1 MPTLRQVN
9 IHPRTRERLSSGH
22 KRKRLISPSSSSLDA
37 NNNCNEPPPENVA
50 PAAAA
55 VAAASAMAVAA
66 SSALFVPIRTP
77 SALLSRDPTKL
88 STDLNTSLRNIHTL
102 RAGVAREIISN
113 PYSGHAR
120 HAAEVAAA
128 VTKYCCCIN
137 DNDGDV
143 NDEDKY
149 ATNTA
154 NELRGRK
161 VASQQKHHHHH
172 HVISRPNPLVAGA
185 ITALDMCAHAR
196 YIKSM
201 HVDRGDS
208 VSNQQ
213 QQHSTYPNCIRTG
226 SNAIDTLL
234 APDHSFS
241 SFDDGWSMPYP
252 FRSSG
257 ENNTD
262 DEMNLKSSF
271 SSTYTSSQSGY
282 DRGVPYGMVTEFAGP
297 PSSGKTQLSLSIAA
311 HAVMRNG
318 LKVHYIS
325 GGNSRRAITRRLYT
339 MFAELARSTTYDGI
353 TRERTQAMTEEEVR
367 SMVLKK
373 LETVHVSSVPD
384 AYSLLALLARIDVE
398 EVAYREVNSDAVSNK
413 KRKSN
418 SSNGTL
424 LIIDSVSSCL
434 GHHLASDAGA
444 ALASQ
449 VASTLRSMA
458 RTHDGHIMHMKGC
471 QLRRFAVIVTNGSVA
486 KRSFDNDSNGYTGAR
501 TQPFGKHSKYQP
513 AMGQYWHVS
522 DVGIWLEEDDS
533 LGNDD
538 SSSHHSFYENN
549 QPVALSLVVKKTIR
563 ASLLNHYG
571 KSSKCS
577 IDRQHS
583 AKSIA
588 KFSIRSGG
596 ISDVQ

>member
-22 KRKRLISPSSSSLDA
+22 KRKRSISPSSSSLA
-37 NNNCNEPPPENVA
+37 ANNCNEPPPDNVA
-50 PAAAA
+50 PAAVALASA
-55 VAAASAMAVAA
+55 VATS
-66 SSALFVPIRTP
+66 SSASFVPIRTP
-77 SALLSRDPTKL
+77 SALLSRDPAKL
-88 STDLNTSLRNIHTL
+88 STDLNTSVRNIHVL
-102 RAGVAREIISN
+102 REGVAREIISN

-120 HAAEVAAA
+120 HASEVAEA

-137 DNDGDV
+137 DNGGDDG
-143 NDEDKY
+143 NDEEDD
-149 ATNTA
+149 ATNTT
-154 NELRGRK
+154 NNKLRGRK
-161 VASQQKHHHHH
+161 GGSQQQQHHG
-172 HVISRPNPLVAGA
+172 ITRPKPLLAGA

-196 YIKSM
+196 YIKNM
-201 HVDRGDS
+201 HVNRGDS

-213 QQHSTYPNCIRTG
+213 QHCSTYLSCIRTG

-234 APDHSFS
+234 APDHSYS

-252 FRSSG
+252 FRSSS

-262 DEMNLKSSF
+262 DEMNL
-271 SSTYTSSQSGY
+271 TSSYSTQSGY

-297 PSSGKTQLSLSIAA
+297 PSSGKTQLALSIAA

-339 MFAELARSTTYDGI
+339 MFAELARSTTDDGM
-353 TRERTQAMTEEEVR
+353 TRERGARVMTEEEVR

-384 AYSLLALLARIDVE
+384 AYSLLALLSRIDVE

-413 KRKSN
+413 KRRSN

-458 RTHDGHIMHMKGC
+458 RTHDGHIMHMKGG

-501 TQPFGKHSKYQP
+501 TQPFGKHSKNQP

-538 SSSHHSFYENN
+538 SSSSYHSFYENN
-549 QPVALSLVVKKTIR
+549 PPVALSLVVKKTIR

-571 KSSKCS
+571 KSSKCN